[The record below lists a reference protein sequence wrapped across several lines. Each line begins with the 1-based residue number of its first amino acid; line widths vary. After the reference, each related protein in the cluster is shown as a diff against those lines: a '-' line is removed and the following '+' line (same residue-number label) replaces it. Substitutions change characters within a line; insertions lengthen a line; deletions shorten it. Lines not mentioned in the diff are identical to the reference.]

1 MRMKFASFGLG
12 LLLAAPAFADEPAQ
26 ALPREEIEKIV
37 REDRLRE
44 PEVIYEASQEL
55 QKRREMAAAEQ
66 QQKMIVARK
75 DDLFANAADPVAN
88 ADGDVTLVQFFDYKC
103 GYCRGMAAGLQNL
116 IAGDPKLRVV
126 YKEFPVLGPDSV
138 MAARAA
144 LAAWGQGPE
153 KYEAFHNALMT
164 TKDLSLDTIKA
175 TAAQVGLDTEKLVA
189 DMQSEAVEAQLAA
202 NHALAQDLGISGTP
216 SFVIGAKL
224 IPGAVDIAQI
234 QAMVAAERTATN

>member
-1 MRMKFASFGLG
+1 
-12 LLLAAPAFADEPAQ
+12 
-26 ALPREEIEKIV
+26 
-37 REDRLRE
+37 
-44 PEVIYEASQEL
+44 VIYEAIQEL

-75 DDLFANAADPVAN
+75 DDLFANAADPVSN

-103 GYCRGMAAGLQNL
+103 GYCRGMAAGLHSL

-144 LAAWGQGPE
+144 LAASAQSPE

-189 DMQSEAVEAQLAA
+189 DMQSEAIEAQLAA

-216 SFVIGAKL
+216 SFVIGSRL

-234 QAMVAAERTATN
+234 EAMVAAERTATN